1 MYEGWKKRVA
11 LYSEWVAKTND
22 FLNHAF
28 GRSETGTNV
37 RCPCS
42 KCWNIHF
49 HERTMRVDLCKNDY
63 MPGYEVWLHH
73 DEDLSHQMYQNIS
86 QTKNYNMVEEGD
98 YHMRFYTPIVRILLD
113 LLILR
118 IHLHLWF

>member
-1 MYEGWKKRVA
+1 
-11 LYSEWVAKTND
+11 
-22 FLNHAF
+22 
-28 GRSETGTNV
+28 
-37 RCPCS
+37 
-42 KCWNIHF
+42 
-49 HERTMRVDLCKNDY
+49 